1 MRRTGLQILAAIGV
15 LASLNLFSA
24 LPAQATGGAVSTDHV
39 RAELVANAQ
48 AVRPGE
54 TIRIGIHKQ
63 IIPHWH
69 TYWLNPGDS
78 GLATTADWT
87 LPEGAAAGDIL
98 WPAPERMAV
107 GPLMNYGYEDEVTL
121 LTDIA
126 VPADVPVGGTF
137 PIRATV
143 DWLVCEE
150 VCIPEQVELG
160 LDLPVVAAG
169 SDAGPAHPAIAAAE
183 ARLPADSP
191 WAARFEAGNGTLRLA
206 LDASGLRR
214 DAIEDIWFFPKEW
227 GLIAHAAP
235 QQLTVEAERIVLA
248 MTPGD
253 AFQPTLASLDGVL
266 VVKERAGGQL
276 LTQALTVSATAGT
289 VAGGTGG
296 LGIGGIGSIGI
307 GSALL
312 FALLGGLILN
322 LMPCVFPVLSMKA
335 LALVEQAGKQPAQ
348 VRLHGLAYTGGIL
361 VSFMALAGLLA
372 ALKAGGTAVGW
383 GFQFQ
388 SPLFVLLLAYL
399 LFAVGLNLSGV
410 FTIGESVAG
419 VGANLAA
426 RGGYTGSFFTGVLAA
441 VVATPCTAPFMGAAI
456 GFAIAAPL
464 PALFAVF
471 LALGLGLALP
481 YIALSVWPPLLRLM
495 PKPGLW
501 MERFKQFLAFP
512 MYGAAI
518 WLVWVLSL
526 QAGAEGVLTA
536 LGGMLLIGFA
546 AWLYDVTRAS
556 GRTARH
562 AGSGFAAL
570 ALIAAIGW
578 GVTAGREA
586 APRQAASPTAGPTA
600 GAAEVTQWESY
611 SREKFEAL
619 RAEGKPVFLNFTAAW
634 CITCLV
640 NERVALNR
648 PDVAQAFRTGEVT
661 YLKGDWTNQDADI
674 TAKLEE
680 FGRSGVPLYVYYP
693 AGRDSRPVVLPQ
705 ILTVDI
711 VLGGIGA
718 G

>member
-1 MRRTGLQILAAIGV
+1 M
-15 LASLNLFSA
+15 
-24 LPAQATGGAVSTDHV
+24 
-39 RAELVANAQ
+39 
-48 AVRPGE
+48 
-54 TIRIGIHKQ
+54 
-63 IIPHWH
+63 
-69 TYWLNPGDS
+69 
-78 GLATTADWT
+78 
-87 LPEGAAAGDIL
+87 
-98 WPAPERMAV
+98 
-107 GPLMNYGYEDEVTL
+107 
-121 LTDIA
+121 
-126 VPADVPVGGTF
+126 
-137 PIRATV
+137 

-150 VCIPEQVELG
+150 ICIPEQVALG

-169 SDAGPAHPAIAAAE
+169 TDAGPAHPVIAAAE
-183 ARLPADSP
+183 ARLPVDSP
-191 WAARFEAGNGTLRLA
+191 WAARFEASGDTLRLA
-206 LDASGLRR
+206 LDAPGLRR
-214 DAIEDIWFFPKEW
+214 DAIEDIWFYPNEW
-227 GLIAHAAP
+227 GVIAHAAS
-235 QQLTVEAERIVLA
+235 QQLSVEADRIVLR

-276 LTQALTVSATAGT
+276 LTQALTVSAPVGS
-289 VAGGTGG
+289 VAAGTGG
-296 LGIGGIGSIGI
+296 LGIGSIGI
-307 GSALL
+307 GTALL

-361 VSFMALAGLLA
+361 ISFAALAGLLA

-388 SPLFVLLLAYL
+388 SPIFVLLLAYL
-399 LFAVGLNLSGV
+399 LFAVGLSLSGV
-410 FTIGESVAG
+410 FTIGGSVAG

-426 RGGYTGSFFTGVLAA
+426 RGGYAGSFFTGVLAA
-441 VVATPCTAPFMGAAI
+441 IVATPCTAPFMGVAI
-456 GFAIAAPL
+456 GFALAASL
-464 PALFAVF
+464 PVLFAVF

-481 YIALSVWPPLLRLM
+481 YVALSVWPPLLRLL

-546 AWLYDVTRAS
+546 AWLYDVTRNS
-556 GRTARH
+556 GGRARRI
-562 AGSGFAAL
+562 GSGLAAL
-570 ALIAAIGW
+570 ALVSAIGW
-578 GVTAGREA
+578 GIAAGS
-586 APRQAASPTAGPTA
+586 QAAQRTPATAEA
-600 GAAEVTQWESY
+600 GAAETTPWESY
-611 SREKFEAL
+611 SRQKFEAL

-648 PDVAQAFRTGEVT
+648 PDVAEAFRTGDVT
-661 YLKGDWTNQDADI
+661 YLKGDWTNQDAEI

-680 FGRSGVPLYVYYP
+680 FGRSGVPLYVFYP
-693 AGRDSRPVVLPQ
+693 AGRDSQPVVLPQ
-705 ILTVDI
+705 LLTVDI

>member
-1 MRRTGLQILAAIGV
+1 MRRTGLKALAVIGAFLS
-15 LASLNLFSA
+15 LALVCS
-24 LPAQATGGAVSTDHV
+24 LPAHAAGPVSTDHV
-39 RAELVANAQ
+39 RAELVAGAE

-69 TYWLNPGDS
+69 TYWQNPGDS

-87 LPEGAAAGDIL
+87 LPDGASASGII
-98 WPAPERMAV
+98 WPAPDRIAV
-107 GPLMNYGYEDEVTL
+107 GPLMNYGYEGEVTL

-126 VPADVPVGGTF
+126 VPVDAPVGGSF

-150 VCIPEQVELG
+150 ICIPEQVALS

-169 SDAGPAHPAIAAAE
+169 GDTGPAHPAIAAAE
-183 ARLPADSP
+183 ARLPVASP
-191 WAARFEAGNGTLRLA
+191 WAARFETSDGTLRLA
-206 LDASGLRR
+206 LDAAGLRR
-214 DAIEDIWFFPKEW
+214 DSIEDIWFYPNEW
-227 GLIAHAAP
+227 GVIAHAAP
-235 QQLTVEAERIVLA
+235 QQLSVEADRIVLA

-266 VVKERAGGQL
+266 VVKERAGDAL
-276 LTQALTVSATAGT
+276 LTQALTVNAPAGT
-289 VAGGTGG
+289 VASGTGS
-296 LGIGGIGSIGI
+296 LGIGSIGI
-307 GSALL
+307 GTALL
-312 FALLGGLILN
+312 FASLGGLILN

-361 VSFMALAGLLA
+361 VSFAALAGLLA

-388 SPLFVLLLAYL
+388 SPVFVLLLAYL

-410 FTIGESVAG
+410 FTIGGSVAG

-441 VVATPCTAPFMGAAI
+441 IVATPCTAPFMGAAI

-464 PALFAVF
+464 PVLFAVF

-481 YIALSVWPPLLRLM
+481 YVALSVWPPLLRLL

-512 MYGAAI
+512 MYGAAV

-546 AWLYDVTRAS
+546 AWLYDVTRMS
-556 GRTARH
+556 GGSARRI
-562 AGSGFAAL
+562 GGGLAAI
-570 ALIAAIGW
+570 ALVSAIGW
-578 GVTAGREA
+578 GIAAGSHA
-586 APRQAASPTAGPTA
+586 APSAAPASSAQAGGAETTA
-600 GAAEVTQWESY
+600 WEPY

-619 RAEGKPVFLNFTAAW
+619 RAEGRPVFLNFTAAW

-648 PDVAQAFRTGEVT
+648 PDVAAAFRTGDVT
-661 YLKGDWTNQDADI
+661 YLKGDWTNQDAEI

-680 FGRSGVPLYVYYP
+680 FGRSGVPLYVFYP
-693 AGRDSRPVVLPQ
+693 AGRDSQPVVLPQ
-705 ILTVDI
+705 LLTVDI